1 MRREIILIIGFCV
14 LSFALGFIISP
25 LKGKEK
31 TPLYAQN
38 VSQPILEGKSSLPT
52 NYISFVE
59 IAEKIIPT
67 VVNIS
72 AEKSI
77 KIRTPGFEFF
87 SPFEDFFREFFKD
100 FPLPREFSE
109 KIRTLGSGVIISE
122 DGYVITNN
130 HVIEGYDKVII
141 TLSDGTKFKEKEV
154 KIIGRDVK
162 TDIALL
168 KIETKKKLPYASLGN
183 SDEVR
188 IGEWVLAVGNPFG
201 LSGTVTVGVIS
212 AKHRT
217 GIDLYGGPTYQDFIQ
232 TDAAI
237 NPGNS
242 GGPLVNLRG
251 EVIGI
256 NTAIKTTTGG
266 NIGIGF
272 AIPINLV
279 KKVRDDLLKKGKVV
293 RGYLGIYLQELTEEL
308 RESMDLPKDMEGVVI
323 RDIIPNSPASKADLK
338 SGDII
343 LKFQGKKVKSVDE
356 LRFMVAETPPKT
368 KVELE
373 IYRDGKTRKVEVVLG
388 EMPEEVSQAKREEV
402 LEVGLK
408 VKEEKEGVVVEEVAP
423 NSPAEEAGIQPGD
436 IILEIQKEKIKN
448 LDDYY
453 RILEKLKE
461 RKSILFKIKR
471 GNEIYLIPLRLKE

>member
-1 MRREIILIIGFCV
+1 MRKNIILIIIICV
-14 LSFALGFIISP
+14 LSFVLGFILSSF
-25 LKGKEK
+25 KGKEK
-31 TPLYAQN
+31 NSLYAQI
-38 VSQPILEGKSSLPT
+38 VSQPILEAKPNPPVNNL
-52 NYISFVE
+52 SFVE

-77 KIRTPGFEFF
+77 RIRTPRFEFF
-87 SPFEDFFREFFKD
+87 SPFEEFFREFFKD
-100 FPLPREFSE
+100 FPLPKEFSE

-154 KIIGRDVK
+154 KIVGRDPK

-168 KIETKKKLPYASLGN
+168 KIETKKKLPYAPLGN

-188 IGEWVLAVGNPFG
+188 VGEWVLAVGNPFG

-217 GIDLYGGPTYQDFIQ
+217 GVALYGGPTYQDFIQ

-242 GGPLVNLRG
+242 GGPLVNLKG

-256 NTAIKTTTGG
+256 NTAIKTTSGG

-279 KKVRDDLLKKGKVV
+279 KKVKEDLLKKGKVV
-293 RGYLGIYLQELTEEL
+293 RGYLGIYLQELTDEL

-323 RDIIPNSPASKADLK
+323 RDIIPDSPASKADLK

-373 IYRDGKTRKVEVVLG
+373 IYRDGKIRKVEVILG
-388 EMPEEVSQAKREEV
+388 EMPEEVSQLKKEEV
-402 LEVGLK
+402 LEIGLK
-408 VKEEKEGVVVEEVAP
+408 VKESKEGVVVEEVEP
-423 NSPAEEAGIQPGD
+423 DSPAEEAGIQSGD

-453 RILEKLKE
+453 RTLERLKE

-471 GNEIYLIPLRLKE
+471 GKEIYLIPLRLKE

>member
-1 MRREIILIIGFCV
+1 MRRILLIIGLCV
-14 LSFALGFIISP
+14 LAFALGFFISP
-25 LKGKEK
+25 FRTKEK
-31 TPLYAQN
+31 TSLYAKEI
-38 VSQPILEGKSSLPT
+38 SQPIFEGKVNLP
-52 NYISFVE
+52 NNISFVE
-59 IAEKIIPT
+59 VAERIIPT

-77 KIRTPGFEFF
+77 KIRTPTFEFF

-100 FPLPREFSE
+100 FPLPKEFRE
-109 KIRTLGSGVIISE
+109 KIKTLGSGVIISE

-141 TLSDGTKFKEKEV
+141 TLSDGTKFKEREV
-154 KIIGRDVK
+154 KIIGRDSK

-168 KIETKKKLPYASLGN
+168 KIETKKKLPYAPLGN
-183 SDEVR
+183 SDEVK
-188 IGEWVLAVGNPFG
+188 IGEWVMAIGNPFG

-242 GGPLVNLRG
+242 GGPLVNLKG

-256 NTAIKTTTGG
+256 NTAIKTTSGG

-279 KKVRDDLLKKGKVV
+279 KKVKEDLLKKGKVV

-308 RESMDLPKDMEGVVI
+308 KESMDLPKDLEGVVI

-338 SGDII
+338 SGDVI
-343 LKFQGKKVKSVDE
+343 LKFQDKKVKSVDE
-356 LRFMVAETPPKT
+356 LRFMVAETPPNT
-368 KVELE
+368 KVGLE
-373 IYRDGKTRKVEVVLG
+373 IYRDGKIRKVEVVLG
-388 EMPEEVSQAKREEV
+388 EMPEEVSQVKTEEI
-402 LEVGLK
+402 LETGLK
-408 VKEEKEGVVVEEVAP
+408 VKETKEGVLVEEVEP
-423 NSPAEEAGIQPGD
+423 NSPAEEAGIQVGD
-436 IILEIQKEKIKN
+436 IILEIQKEKIES

-453 RILEKLKE
+453 RVLEKLKG

-471 GNEIYLIPLRLKE
+471 GKEIYLIPLRLKE

>member
-1 MRREIILIIGFCV
+1 MRKITFLIILLCALAFFVGFFV
-14 LSFALGFIISP
+14 SP
-25 LKGKEK
+25 LKSKEK
-31 TPLYAQN
+31 NFSSPEFTSSSP
-38 VSQPILEGKSSLPT
+38 SSEKSGSLANT
-52 NYISFVE
+52 VSFVE
-59 IAEKIIPT
+59 VAEKIIPT

-77 KIRTPGFEFF
+77 KIKAPTFEFF
-87 SPFEDFFREFFKD
+87 SPFEDFFRDFFKD
-100 FPLPREFSE
+100 FPLPKEFRE
-109 KIRTLGSGVIISE
+109 KIRSLGSGVIISE
-122 DGYVITNN
+122 DGYIITNN
-130 HVIEGYDKVII
+130 HVVEGYDKLIV
-141 TLSDGTKFKEKEV
+141 TLADGTKFKEKEV
-154 KIIGRDVK
+154 KIIGRDPK

-168 KIETKKKLPYASLGN
+168 KIETKKKLPFAPLGN

-188 IGEWVLAVGNPFG
+188 IGEWVMAVGNPFG

-242 GGPLVNLRG
+242 GGPLVNLKG

-256 NTAIKTTTGG
+256 NTAIKTTSGG

-279 KKVRDDLLKKGKVV
+279 KKVKDDLMKKGKVV

-308 RESMDLPKDMEGVVI
+308 KESMDLPKDLEGVVI

-356 LRFMVAETPPKT
+356 LRFMVAETPPNT
-368 KVELE
+368 KVTLE
-373 IYRDGKTRKVEVVLG
+373 IYRNGKIKTVEVVLG
-388 EMPEEVSQAKREEV
+388 EMPEEISQVKKEAV
-402 LEVGLK
+402 LDIGLK
-408 VKEEKEGVVVEEVAP
+408 VKETKEGVVVEEVESD
-423 NSPAEEAGIQPGD
+423 SPAEEAGFQAGD
-436 IILEIQKEKIKN
+436 IILEIQKEKINN

-453 RILEKLKE
+453 RVLEKVKD

-471 GNEIYLIPLRLKE
+471 GNEIYLLPLKLK